1 MPWQFLHTASS
12 YAGDVDALIV
22 LVTVLVGFWFILTFG
37 MFLWLI
43 FKFQAK
49 DGVKAQYVTGDEPH
63 LKRWISIPHGLVLFC
78 DVFIIIGA
86 VKVWFEIKL
95 DRPPADETVKVISQ
109 QWAWVFQH
117 AGADGQLDTADD
129 IKTVNELRV
138 EVNKTYHFILSSRD
152 VLHSFAIPSFRLKQD
167 AIPGREIT
175 GWFKPIETGEFDIQ
189 CAEICGVGHGLMP
202 AKLVVESAENHAA
215 WVSEH
220 TPSLAS
226 R

>member
-1 MPWQFLHTASS
+1 MIWNILKNASS
-12 YAGDVDALIV
+12 YAGDVDDLV
-22 LVTVLVGFWFILTFG
+22 WLVTFLTGFWFIATFA
-37 MFLWLI
+37 MFFWLI
-43 FKFQAK
+43 FKFKAK

-63 LKRWISIPHGLVLFC
+63 LKRWITIPHGLVLVC

-86 VKVWFEIKL
+86 VNVWYKIKL

-138 EVNKTYHFILSSRD
+138 EVNKTYHYILSSRD
-152 VLHSFAIPSFRLKQD
+152 VLHDFSVPAFRLKQD

-175 GWFKPIETGEFDIQ
+175 GWFKPTVAGEYDIQ

-215 WVSEH
+215 WVNSH

-226 R
+226 N